1 MLIVAD
7 LKRAGLH
14 GHRFLPV
21 IGLLNELEANLRAVV
36 LEHWVPVPIPRPIG
50 WGRMAH
56 AHVGN
61 HPEQLS

>member
-1 MLIVAD
+1 MLVVAH

-14 GHRFLPV
+14 RHSFLRV
-21 IGLLNELEANLRAVV
+21 ISPLNTLAANLRAGV
-36 LEHWVPVPIPRPIG
+36 LEHWVSVPIPRPIG